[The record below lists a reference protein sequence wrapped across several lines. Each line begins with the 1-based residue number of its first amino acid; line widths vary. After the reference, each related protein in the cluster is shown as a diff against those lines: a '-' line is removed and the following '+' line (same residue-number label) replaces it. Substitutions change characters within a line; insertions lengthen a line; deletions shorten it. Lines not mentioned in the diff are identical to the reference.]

1 MEFSKSF
8 KILDSVMMYRTI
20 NDVLNTPTP
29 FNLTGRL
36 TIVLTPDVTKL
47 KSINIEHES
56 KI

>member
-8 KILDSVMMYRTI
+8 KILESVMYRTV